1 MESSILEDFYK
12 IFFITISKL
21 MRGGIIL
28 IISLIAP
35 PSRHFRGE
43 SHNFLIPRYL
53 VKVHTALTELINISL
68 EMLQVVQL
76 N

>member
-1 MESSILEDFYK
+1 MEASILEDFYK

-21 MRGGIIL
+21 MGGIIL
-28 IISLIAP
+28 IVSLIAP
-35 PSRHFRGE
+35 PSRHFRRE
-43 SHNFLIPRYL
+43 SHNFLIPTYL